1 MAFTHKANR
10 KHFNSFMLFAS
21 LTLPLCLLGTHLHA
35 QQIIDK
41 ASDSAL
47 IKKAL
52 IEEARA
58 NTTSLGGALK
68 HRLQQAIKSGGL
80 EAGVDECHIAAEP
93 IALDLS
99 NNGWRVGRT
108 ALKVRNPNNTPG
120 DWEREQL
127 EAFAQVLNEQLQQN
141 EKAPAMALLEATQ
154 YNEITGEFRY
164 MSAIPTQQVCM
175 ACHGETVAPS
185 VKARIDKH
193 YPHDQATGFT
203 LGELRGAFTLTY
215 SPQ

>member
-58 NTTSLGGALK
+58 NTTSLGDALK

-80 EAGVDECHIAAEP
+80 EAGVDECHLAAEP

-99 NNGWRVGRT
+99 NNGWTVGRT

-141 EKAPAMALLEATQ
+141 EKAPAMAPLEATQ

-164 MSAIPTQQVCM
+164 MRAIPTQQVCM

>member
-1 MAFTHKANR
+1 MTFTHKANR
-10 KHFNSFMLFAS
+10 KHFNRFMLLAS
-21 LTLPLCLLGTHLHA
+21 LTLPSCLLGKHLHA

-41 ASDSAL
+41 PSDSAL
-47 IKKAL
+47 RENTL

-58 NTTSLGGALK
+58 NTKSLGGALK
-68 HRLQQAIKSGGL
+68 HRLQQAVKSGGL
-80 EAGVDECHIAAEP
+80 EAGVDECHLAAEP
-93 IALDLS
+93 IARDLS
-99 NNGWRVGRT
+99 NNGWTVRRT
-108 ALKVRNPNNTPG
+108 ALKVRNPNNTPD

-127 EAFAQVLNEQLQQN
+127 EVFAQVLNEQLQQH
-141 EKAPAMALLEATQ
+141 EKAPATAPLEATQ

-164 MSAIPTQQVCM
+164 MRAIPTQQVCM
-175 ACHGETVAPS
+175 ACHGEIVAPS

>member
-1 MAFTHKANR
+1 MAFTHKVNR

-58 NTTSLGGALK
+58 NTTSLEGALK

-80 EAGVDECHIAAEP
+80 EAGVDECHLAAEP

-99 NNGWRVGRT
+99 NNGWTVGRT
-108 ALKVRNPNNTPG
+108 ALKVRNPNNTPD

-127 EAFAQVLNEQLQQN
+127 KVFAQVLNEQLQQH
-141 EKAPAMALLEATQ
+141 EKAPATAPLEATQ

-164 MSAIPTQQVCM
+164 MRAIPTQQVCM
-175 ACHGETVAPS
+175 ACHGEIVAPS

-203 LGELRGAFTLTY
+203 LGELRGAFTLAY